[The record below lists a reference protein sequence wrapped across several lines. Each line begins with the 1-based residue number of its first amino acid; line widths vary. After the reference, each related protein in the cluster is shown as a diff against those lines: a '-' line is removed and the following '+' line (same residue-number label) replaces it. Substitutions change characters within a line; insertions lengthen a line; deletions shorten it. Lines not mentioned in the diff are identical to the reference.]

1 MHKHILI
8 PVALDHEDLVPR
20 KIAMARKLL
29 EDGGKITLLTVLES
43 IPGFVNEFVTIKQS
57 NHLTDKVK
65 AALDAAAAGQ
75 PDVETALVSGKP
87 GVQVAEFAKTNGVDL
102 IIVGSHS
109 PGAQGYSLG
118 STAARVARRAPCS
131 VYILR

>member
-20 KIAMARKLL
+20 KVETARRLL
-29 EDGGKITLLTVLES
+29 EDGGKITLITVLES
-43 IPGFVNEFVTIKQS
+43 IPGFVNEFVTIKES
-57 NHLTDKVK
+57 NNLTQKVNS
-65 AALDAAAAGQ
+65 ALAAAAG
-75 PDVETALVSGKP
+75 DAEDIETRVISGKP
-87 GVQVAEFAKTNGVDL
+87 GVQVAEFAKQNDVDL